1 MSAPTS
7 APTLMPTSAPT
18 LVPTRAPTLIP
29 TVPPTVSLVNIQLEG
44 DAMADIARAIPG
56 LTTLSGME
64 RFYVHIVCLTH
75 SLPCLRPLHY

>member
-18 LVPTRAPTLIP
+18 LVPTSAPTLIP
-29 TVPPTVSLVNIQLEG
+29 TVSPTVSLVNIQLEG
-44 DAMADIARAIPG
+44 DAIADFARAIPG
-56 LTTLSGME
+56 LTTLSGMD
-64 RFYVHIVCLTH
+64 RFYVHIVCVTH